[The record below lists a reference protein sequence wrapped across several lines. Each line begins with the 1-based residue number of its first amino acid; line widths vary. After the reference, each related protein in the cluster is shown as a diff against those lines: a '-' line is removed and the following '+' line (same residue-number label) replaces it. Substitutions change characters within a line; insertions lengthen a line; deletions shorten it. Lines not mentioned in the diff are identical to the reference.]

1 MKKQSQFK
9 ANFRKGKMDINIYL
23 TKEYENKWL
32 RRVRKNK
39 PKQTQ
44 SQNRSQKTE
53 IRSQNLLLCPHVLCS
68 RYDLIDPMLPL
79 YPVRKPAL
87 RAETVSFTH
96 LTKQPGSNMSDEFSN
111 GVYKPGNDQ
120 YYIRHI
126 CRCSSMVERSFRK
139 AEVVGPT
146 PTIGCEVVCD
156 CIGKGS
162 RS

>member
-1 MKKQSQFK
+1 MNVNKVLTRDYEEKCGKDLWKNEPKTNPIK
-9 ANFRKGKMDINIYL
+9 ANFTSAQKGK
-23 TKEYENKWL
+23 TA
-32 RRVRKNK
+32 VRGQMSALGPLFSVNERGEK
-39 PKQTQ
+39 
-44 SQNRSQKTE
+44 NRSP
-53 IRSQNLLLCPHVLCS
+53 RL
-68 RYDLIDPMLPL
+68 LIDPMLPL

-120 YYIRHI
+120 YYIRYI

-146 PTIGCEVVCD
+146 PTIGCGFVCERVQE
-156 CIGKGS
+156 GVES
-162 RS
+162 